1 MALQKIIFKPG
12 INREGTDYSNEGGWF
27 NSNLVRFRKGLPEKI
42 GGWTKNTTNT
52 FKSTGRALHA
62 WVSLA
67 GTKFIGLGATWKYYI
82 LEGANFYDITPIRV
96 TTGANEISFAK
107 VANGDAT
114 LTVTDTAHGAVQN
127 DFVTYSGCVS
137 LGGNITANVLNQEYQ
152 IATIVNSNS
161 YTIEAKD
168 TNGDE
173 VTAAAGD
180 SGDGQGTIIG
190 AYQINVGLDVYAPS
204 TGWGVGT
211 WGSGTFGSSSALD
224 FSNQLRLWSHDNF
237 GEDLVINPRMG
248 GVYYWDTSAKTL
260 GTDRAV
266 ALSDLSG
273 ANLAPTKALQVLVSD
288 IDRHVICFGADPLN
302 DGGTARTGT
311 FDPMFIAWS
320 DQENITEWEPKATN
334 TAGSFRL
341 SAGSAIVGATRAR
354 QETLIWTDTSLYSMS
369 FVGQP
374 FTFSVN
380 LVNEG
385 VGLVGPNAMINTPKG
400 IFWMDKKGF
409 YTYGGNIQQL
419 QCSVDAY
426 VFGDLN
432 QTQNYQIFGFVN
444 KAFDEVG
451 WFYCSGE
458 STVLDRYVV
467 YNYEE
472 GTWVIGNLTR
482 TCWLD
487 EGIYPD
493 PKATYSSSDV
503 GYLYDHETGNDADGS
518 AMTDVFIESSDFDID
533 PAGDQFQFISKII
546 PDIKFTGSGS
556 TGTGG
561 QTAEIVLKK
570 RNYPGE
576 DLTTAVTGSCT
587 SNTTKIDTRV
597 RGRQAVLRIQSND
610 DNTSKTGMSFRVGA
624 MRLDIKPDGMR

>member
-1 MALQKIIFKPG
+1 MGKFSGP
-12 INREGTDYSNEGGWF
+12 
-27 NSNLVRFRKGLPEKI
+27 
-42 GGWTKNTTNT
+42 
-52 FKSTGRALHA
+52 
-62 WVSLA
+62 
-67 GTKFIGLGATWKYYI
+67 TKFIGLGATWKYYI
-82 LEGANFYDITPIRV
+82 LEGANFYDITPLRD
-96 TTGANEISFAK
+96 TNTGT
-107 VANGDAT
+107 AT
-114 LTVTDTAHGAVQN
+114 FTSASGSSTITVTDSSHGAVQN
-127 DFVTYSGCVS
+127 DFVTFSGAAI
-137 LGGNITANVLNQEYQ
+137 LGSSNITAAVLNQEYQ
-152 IATIVNSNS
+152 IATIVNANS

-168 TNGDE
+168 TSGAT
-173 VTAAAGD
+173 VTANATV
-180 SGDGQGTIIG
+180 SGGGGGSTV
-190 AYQINVGLDVYAPS
+190 AKYQINVGLDVYAPS

-311 FDPMFIAWS
+311 IDPMFIAWS

-341 SAGSAIVGATRAR
+341 SAGSAIVGAVRAR
-354 QETLIWTDTSLYSMS
+354 QETLIWTDTSLYAMS

-400 IFWMDKKGF
+400 VFWMDKKGF
-409 YTYGGNIQQL
+409 YSYSGNIQQL
-419 QCSVDAY
+419 PCSVDAY
-426 VFGDLN
+426 VFSDLN
-432 QTQNYQIFGFVN
+432 QTQNYQIFGFLN

-451 WFYCSGE
+451 WFYCSGN

-487 EGIYPD
+487 EGIFPV
-493 PKATYSSSDV
+493 PKATHSSSDV

-533 PAGDQFQFISKII
+533 PAGEQFQFISKII

-561 QTAEIVLKK
+561 QTAEGCFEKTKLSWG
-570 RNYPGE
+570 RFNN
-576 DLTTAVTGSCT
+576 
-587 SNTTKIDTRV
+587 SNNEF
-597 RGRQAVLRIQSND
+597 LH
-610 DNTSKTGMSFRVGA
+610 F
-624 MRLDIKPDGMR
+624 